1 MSSFRTRSDP
11 RLRIVARLNSRPASE
26 SMPYFVEIEHDRRRF
41 FVIGRDPVGLSD
53 VIASLDR
60 QVEEGAW
67 SYGTIHDSRL
77 VTWMPSREDVIAIVI
92 HIAAIVTAQGPRGPV
107 AFIAASQTLFSIA
120 RMYTAIAEG
129 SKYKASVFRNLED
142 AQRWLDAACAV
153 TSG

>member
-1 MSSFRTRSDP
+1 MDWS
-11 RLRIVARLNSRPASE
+11 PASE
-26 SMPYFVEIEHDRRRF
+26 SMPYFVEIDHERKRF

-53 VIASLDR
+53 VIALLDR

-67 SYGTIHDSRL
+67 PYGSIHDSRL

-92 HIAAIVTAQGPRGPV
+92 HIAAIVTTHGPRGPV
-107 AFIAASQTLFSIA
+107 ALVASSQTLFGIA

-142 AQRWLDAACAV
+142 ASRWLDAACAV
-153 TSG
+153 PSG

>member
-1 MSSFRTRSDP
+1 
-11 RLRIVARLNSRPASE
+11 
-26 SMPYFVEIEHDRRRF
+26 MPYFVEIDRERKRF

-53 VIASLDR
+53 VIALLDR
-60 QVEEGAW
+60 QVAEGAW

-92 HIAAIVTAQGPRGPV
+92 HIAAIVTTHRTRGPV
-107 AFIAASQTLFSIA
+107 AFIASSQTLFGIA

-142 AQRWLDAACAV
+142 ANRWLDRACAAMP
-153 TSG
+153 G